1 MPKPRLLIYSVHVS
15 LGFAAIEALL
25 NAAMDEQSAWFYG
38 NVYDPADGTTPLNW
52 WLEVLAQVWHARP
65 PLPAKDLDFSAP
77 PLEHKATQPRLAEH
91 SQTLMQTPKQA
102 QVADVAKL
110 MHLSEKLALLNYTRF
125 QDWRWPQPKRQA
137 CPAIWAFNGDDVPG
151 LASAQLGCRGGGLCS
166 GHVRILSGLYG
177 LLRPLDAILPYR
189 LEMGTGLK
197 TERGRDLYQFW
208 GNW

>member
-1 MPKPRLLIYSVHVS
+1 MSRAP
-15 LGFAAIEALL
+15 GFTAMSTIPPTALRRSIGGL
-25 NAAMDEQSAWFYG
+25 KYWRRCK
-38 NVYDPADGTTPLNW
+38 
-52 WLEVLAQVWHARP
+52 HARP

-91 SQTLMQTPKQA
+91 SQTLMQTLKQA

-137 CPAIWAFNGDDVPG
+137 CPAIWAFNGDVYQG
-151 LASAQLGCRGGGLCS
+151 LQARSWDAEAVDFAQ